1 MVSPVGVGHD
11 EEDWCGV
18 DDAELLPKWF
28 DDGTLIYLHLG
39 VIRQGTPGTVNP
51 NPNPEP

>member
-11 EEDWCGV
+11 EEDWCDV
-18 DDAELLPKWF
+18 DDGELIPKWF

-39 VIRQGTPGTVNP
+39 VIVAQVD
-51 NPNPEP
+51 